1 MPRLQIISALYPAV
15 IVLHGRRASSD
26 VGAEGF
32 GPRCSGSVRSFA
44 APLPAKALA
53 SKTCLVSGWP
63 QTPSCDDQA
72 SEGIF
77 WRHMMPD
84 EAQGLICS
92 AFQCRLRTKE
102 LSRTGRNVLDKHVF
116 AHSDALMAEPEK
128 PLWQNDQG
136 SADGNL

>member
-1 MPRLQIISALYPAV
+1 MTYVAYKHTAVCNPGMRVPMPRLQIISALYPAV

-77 WRHMMPD
+77 WRQYDARRSTRLDMLSVSMPTPNKG
-84 EAQGLICS
+84 A
-92 AFQCRLRTKE
+92 
-102 LSRTGRNVLDKHVF
+102 LSDG
-116 AHSDALMAEPEK
+116 PERAG
-128 PLWQNDQG
+128 QACVR
-136 SADGNL
+136 SF